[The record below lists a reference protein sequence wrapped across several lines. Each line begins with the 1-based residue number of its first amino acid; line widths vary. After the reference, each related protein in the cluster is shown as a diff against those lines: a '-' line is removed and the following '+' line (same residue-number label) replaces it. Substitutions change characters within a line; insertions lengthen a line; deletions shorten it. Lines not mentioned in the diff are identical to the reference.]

1 MYYENYLS
9 TEAMEM
15 EEENTGAEPYDEYMQ
30 EKENDDFDQYM
41 QSNVKK
47 SNMVYND
54 EVLFHEQEYR
64 SENNIL
70 DRVGYGNFGVK
81 ATNRAYIITF
91 KMTHFSFNII
101 NK

>member
-1 MYYENYLS
+1 
-9 TEAMEM
+9 
-15 EEENTGAEPYDEYMQ
+15 
-30 EKENDDFDQYM
+30 M

-81 ATNRAYIITF
+81 ATNRAYNHYF
-91 KMTHFSFNII
+91 
-101 NK
+101 